1 MNGSRSRSRSDEGQ
15 IKNDYNSF
23 EKTNETPNYIKEL
36 MISHEERN
44 NNESKSNEDEI
55 EEKSHPIKKDA
66 SSPNLSS
73 IFLKKSQKENEDKS
87 QEEEKGRRSCESIF
101 SSFNEF
107 LNQQKNFIEDE
118 DDESKDINHIDMKEL
133 GKLIK
138 MLIKFYMIWKKENKD
153 KKLNKKE
160 NIIQRKEDQI
170 NECNLSI
177 GKNFEL
183 ENRISEQNCI
193 LDNLKESE
201 EQKNKNDDLEK
212 KNINLGK
219 KVYGQNNKNSQ
230 LDIKIEQLVIRNKDL
245 EDRKQKGEN
254 SKEKFNLILSSSEKE
269 LRNALKKKE
278 EKEAKNR
285 WKNKNISTKLKENKR
300 KISIEKNKISESVSV
315 IIERENLQKSKII
328 NKGNKKNIKYFLSKA
343 ITFIFF
349 YITIFWQKEIN

>member
-1 MNGSRSRSRSDEGQ
+1 
-15 IKNDYNSF
+15 
-23 EKTNETPNYIKEL
+23 
-36 MISHEERN
+36 
-44 NNESKSNEDEI
+44 
-55 EEKSHPIKKDA
+55 
-66 SSPNLSS
+66 
-73 IFLKKSQKENEDKS
+73 
-87 QEEEKGRRSCESIF
+87 
-101 SSFNEF
+101 
-107 LNQQKNFIEDE
+107 
-118 DDESKDINHIDMKEL
+118 MKEL

-201 EQKNKNDDLEK
+201 EQKIKNDDLEK

-245 EDRKQKGEN
+245 EDRK
-254 SKEKFNLILSSSEKE
+254 
-269 LRNALKKKE
+269 
-278 EKEAKNR
+278 
-285 WKNKNISTKLKENKR
+285 
-300 KISIEKNKISESVSV
+300 
-315 IIERENLQKSKII
+315 
-328 NKGNKKNIKYFLSKA
+328 
-343 ITFIFF
+343 
-349 YITIFWQKEIN
+349 